1 MEPPFGKWIPT
12 CPSNHWKYQNFK
24 VSNDSNV
31 TFFPKVL
38 VWFLSDLQVFGVT
51 LLFLLCVLLYSGDW
65 KKHALQNSWQKL
77 KRQIFL
83 PSWCPKKRTSE
94 EDVERKARVTHHA
107 GIITQHPQ
115 HCGPLLLLVGDM
127 LSAWRAKS
135 SPVFSDPTSIWSASC
150 PRSVGTLN
158 PTMSKKSHILKRRLH
173 FPSDSPTHAWIN
185 QSHFRKNTPKCYF
198 QALDFWCFSQP
209 PLEGPGNDP
218 TKSPSVN
225 QTKPNTEANQITK
238 TRKTTKKQTKEY
250 LHSPAPSL
258 W

>member
-1 MEPPFGKWIPT
+1 MLGIPSGTSIWQVDSNLPFQPLE
-12 CPSNHWKYQNFK
+12 

-31 TFFPKVL
+31 TFFSKVL
-38 VWFLSDLQVFGVT
+38 VWFLSDLQVFGVKRQE
-51 LLFLLCVLLYSGDW
+51 LWISFNRGCFLLCVLLYSGDW

-77 KRQIFL
+77 KRLIFL

-135 SPVFSDPTSIWSASC
+135 SPAFSDPTSIWSAYC

-158 PTMSKKSHILKRRLH
+158 PKMSKKSHIRERRLH
-173 FPSDSPTHAWIN
+173 FPSDSPTHEWIN
-185 QSHFRKNTPKCYF
+185 QSHFR
-198 QALDFWCFSQP
+198 
-209 PLEGPGNDP
+209 
-218 TKSPSVN
+218 
-225 QTKPNTEANQITK
+225 QTRRSAIS
-238 TRKTTKKQTKEY
+238 R
-250 LHSPAPSL
+250 H
-258 W
+258 